1 MLTYRSI
8 SKLVVTTII
17 TQYASICFGQGKTV
31 PSTEPSAGSPDVLA
45 IPNEDFNHPEHSGPG
60 VKSGMDPNVTSSGK
74 PALLLLS
81 TAGNPVADGNAFCRV
96 DVTPFL
102 GKRIR
107 ISTMLK
113 SANLANWGGIAMAA
127 IARDGKWV
135 SFDTLSNQLLDGAVN
150 RPISGTTDWSRVE
163 IVSDIPADTSQLMI
177 GLRMKGSGRL
187 WIDGT
192 TIEVVGSDTPTTD
205 DQNPHLYSDYAPK
218 YSLSMDQSTTR
229 DGHPVVCITPDTP
242 PHSAHCWYGLVDR
255 EPDQYLGHR
264 IRLSAWMK
272 CDGNC
277 RAHLSLVAV
286 MPGRQS
292 DREID
297 NQAGQPAFP
306 LTANWRRYEV
316 TGNLPAS
323 AQCLTEGDFLWG
335 NGKAWIDDMKVEI
348 IDQPAEQP

>member
-205 DQNPHLYSDYAPK
+205 DQNPHLYSDYAEILAIDGPIDHSRRPSG
-218 YSLSMDQSTTR
+218 SLHNT
-229 DGHPVVCITPDTP
+229 G
-242 PHSAHCWYGLVDR
+242 HSAAARIVGTDWLIGSRTVSRPSYSSLGLDEMR
-255 EPDQYLGHR
+255 WKLPWR
-264 IRLSAWMK
+264 I
-272 CDGNC
+272 
-277 RAHLSLVAV
+277 LSLVAV

-323 AQCLTEGDFLWG
+323 PVSHGRRFSV
-335 NGKAWIDDMKVEI
+335 GKWKGLDRRYES
-348 IDQPAEQP
+348 